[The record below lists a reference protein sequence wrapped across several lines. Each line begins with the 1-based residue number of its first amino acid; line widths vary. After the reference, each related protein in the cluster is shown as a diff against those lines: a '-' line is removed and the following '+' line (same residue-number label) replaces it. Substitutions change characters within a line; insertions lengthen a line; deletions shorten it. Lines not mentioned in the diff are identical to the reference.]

1 MSETRN
7 EHGRLML
14 KWWTFAFSE
23 CASIARFIVVLV
35 LAPSTLERWQ
45 VASHAAI
52 WGFLKGIPVLSSNRW
67 DFMKL
72 EVNKKLEQYCLRVRI
87 DEEQI

>member
-1 MSETRN
+1 MTQN
-7 EHGRLML
+7 Q
-14 KWWTFAFSE
+14 KWEADVKVVDICIFRMCFN
-23 CASIARFIVVLV
+23 CKIIVVLV